1 MGIIDKFKKWL
12 DDNEE
17 EFKNGSDKAAEFIED
32 LGRELHYAGNKV
44 AEGAEE
50 ALNKITQ
57 EFEKRKAQ
65 SKSNPYESEPNIPED
80 AFMTEEESSDLPTD
94 EDIDKDRSILSDLSN
109 KIDSLI
115 AELKAEDEEEKAS
128 VDTRSHH
135 QAIEEDWGG
144 LDDDFMKKAKA
155 FADRKMSPGESPG
168 KKEGKVKGFEDRDG
182 DGDELIDDAE
192 IES

>member
-1 MGIIDKFKKWL
+1 MGIIDKFKNWL

-50 ALNKITQ
+50 AFEKISK
-57 EFEKRKAQ
+57 EFEKRKSQ
-65 SKSNPYESEPNIPED
+65 TKTNPYEDEPNIPED
-80 AFMTEEESSDLPTD
+80 AFMTEEENDLPSD
-94 EDIDKDRSILSDLSN
+94 EDIDKDSSILNALST
-109 KIDSLI
+109 KIDNLI
-115 AELKAEDEEEKAS
+115 AELKAEDEAEKES
-128 VDTRSHH
+128 VDTRSHK
-135 QAIEEDWGG
+135 QAIDEDWGG
-144 LDDDFMKKAKA
+144 LDDDFMKKAA
-155 FADRKMSPGESPG
+155 VFADRKMKPGSSKAKRKG
-168 KKEGKVKGFEDRDG
+168 TVKGFKDRDG